1 MQSQRSPGRSTSAA
15 VSGEASVAIL
25 SRCRTPSIRSRS
37 NVFSCRSA
45 PSTANGCTTVVVGHG
60 SVSVFRLIVRVVI
73 ELESSALLRNQ
84 VAEEV
89 WDRAVALDEHVDKVL
104 GDVLV
109 AIIVEGGGEALMADT
124 SRAADAM
131 HIFADAAI
139 GAGWQVVVDDV
150 LDIFNIPA
158 SRRDA
163 GRN

>member
-25 SRCRTPSIRSRS
+25 SRCRAPGIRSRS
-37 NVFSCRSA
+37 TVFSWRRA
-45 PSTANGCTTVVVGHG
+45 PGTADGCTTIVVGHR

-104 GDVLV
+104 GNVLV
-109 AIIVEGGGEALMADT
+109 AIIVEGGGEALMADA
-124 SRAADAM
+124 SSAADAM
-131 HIFADAAI
+131 HVFADATI
-139 GAGWQVVVDDV
+139 RAGWQIVVDDV
-150 LDIFNIPA
+150 LDIFDVPA

-163 GRN
+163 CGD